1 MEDSQHVS
9 EKVFSQTSEG
19 ISVQDASEAS
29 GDKTIQNVCIYFDQI
44 WVNGINNIIFLM
56 ISHNDNFE
64 KGGSCDIN
72 VNRYVIYY
80 FFI

>member
-1 MEDSQHVS
+1 
-9 EKVFSQTSEG
+9 
-19 ISVQDASEAS
+19 
-29 GDKTIQNVCIYFDQI
+29 
-44 WVNGINNIIFLM
+44 M

-80 FFI
+80 FFILKTNCRYQ